1 MGGVDVLV
9 VGGGVAGLETARV
22 AAGRGHRVTLVE
34 QGDRLGGM
42 VRTAAGGAG
51 RHRLALAADWLEGEV
66 GRLGVDVVL
75 GRGVDAEEV
84 QAFAGA
90 VVLCTGSRPG
100 RRAYRVEEGALL
112 LTAAEAL
119 AGGRIPDGRIPVGRI
134 MVWDPIGG
142 PIGISVAERLASEG
156 REVVLATP
164 DLIAGNELARSGDLA
179 PANVRLQLAGVIMEK
194 RTLLRAVAPGAA
206 HVEHRFSG
214 ERRVLPAAAVVD
226 AGHRLPDDRLWRAT
240 GERLARAGD
249 AVAPRTVHEAILEG
263 RRQALALS
271 VTRTT
276 Q

>member
-1 MGGVDVLV
+1 MRCVDVLV

-51 RHRLALAADWLEGEV
+51 RHRLALAAAWLEGEV

-75 GRGVDAEEV
+75 GRRVDAEEV

-100 RRAYRVEEGALL
+100 RRPYRVDDGAVL

-119 AGGRIPDGRIPVGRI
+119 AGGRIPDGRIL
-134 MVWDPIGG
+134 VWDPIGG

-240 GERLARAGD
+240 GECLARAGD

-263 RRQALALS
+263 RREALALS